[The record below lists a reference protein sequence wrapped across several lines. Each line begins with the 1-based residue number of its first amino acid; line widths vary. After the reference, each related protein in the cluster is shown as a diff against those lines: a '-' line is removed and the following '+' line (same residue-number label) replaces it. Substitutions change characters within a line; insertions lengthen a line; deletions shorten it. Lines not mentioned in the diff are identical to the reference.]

1 MDDYLRAVVLGL
13 VQALT
18 EFLPIS
24 SSGHL
29 VLASHVLGDRANS
42 LTFDVGLHVGT
53 LVAVLAYFWRNWT
66 EILVHGLRDV
76 TAHGAHIE
84 RWDWYSKLGLW
95 IVLGTIPAVIVGAL
109 FDSAIEEHLRQA
121 WLIAVLLIMF
131 GVLLELADRVQGKR
145 WLLEEVGPRHAVL
158 VGIAQAVALVPGVSR
173 SGATITAG
181 RALGFDRALAARF
194 SFLLSAPAVLGAATL
209 KLSEAATGSED
220 VSWGPMILGAVVSGV
235 AGAAVIH
242 WLLGYLQTH
251 GLRPFVWYRIALGV
265 LVLTVAAASVV

>member
-1 MDDYLRAVVLGL
+1 MDDYLRAVALGL

-29 VLASHVLGDRANS
+29 VLAGHVLGERANS

-53 LVAVLAYFWRNWT
+53 LIAVLAYFWHDWT
-66 EILVHGLRDV
+66 EIAVHGVRDLSR
-76 TAHGAHIE
+76 HGAHIE
-84 RWDWYSKLGLW
+84 RWDWRARLGLW
-95 IVLGTIPAVIVGAL
+95 IVLGTLPAVVAGAL

-121 WLIAVLLIMF
+121 WLIAMLLISF
-131 GVLLELADRVQGKR
+131 GVLLELADQLPGKR
-145 WLLEEVGPRHAVL
+145 WQLEEVGPKHAL
-158 VGIAQAVALVPGVSR
+158 LIGIAQAIALVPGVSR
-173 SGATITAG
+173 SGATITAA
-181 RALGFDRALAARF
+181 RALEFDRARAARF

-209 KLSEAATGSED
+209 KLSEAATGNEE
-220 VSWGPMILGAVVSGV
+220 VSWGPMAVGALVSAV

-251 GLRPFVWYRIALGV
+251 GMRPFVWYRIALGV
-265 LVLTVAAASVV
+265 LVLLVATATTL